1 MADLVRLREKFQIT
15 IPAGLRQQLALR
27 EGDYLEVSL
36 DGNGIVL
43 RPQSSA
49 RSRNE
54 RTILDFLSDPVSGGR
69 SREDIEAG
77 LNLDRDTW
85 DK

>member
-1 MADLVRLREKFQIT
+1 MADLVRLREKFQVT

-27 EGDYLEVSL
+27 EGDYLEVSI

-43 RPQSSA
+43 RPHSSA
-49 RSRNE
+49 RSRKE
-54 RTILDFLSDPVSGGR
+54 RTLLDFLSDPVSGGR
-69 SREDIEAG
+69 SREDIDTS
-77 LNLDRDTW
+77 LNSDRDAW